1 MSTHDRLV
9 DIFKQTVTGLRP
21 PAEMQ
26 HVRALQ
32 SAVDASG
39 HIKPQALTTVLPWQP
54 RDYHIAG
61 TVTTGA
67 NVTEQ
72 LRVRQASRIVYLD
85 AIAKTA
91 PTGGPLIIVVEG
103 GARNENVSIAEGSTT
118 GTSSTSI
125 DVAAGALLTLN
136 VTAANAA
143 ADVTVTVWLVPDT
156 EG

>member
-1 MSTHDRLV
+1 MARDDLV
-9 DIFKQTVTGLRP
+9 NILMPEVRKMEPPGKLR
-21 PAEMQ
+21 
-26 HVRALQ
+26 HVRATLR
-32 SAVDASG
+32 AVDESG
-39 HIKPQALTTVLPWQP
+39 DVAAEALRQALPWQA

-91 PTGGPLIIVVEG
+91 PTGGPLIVVVEG
-103 GARNENVSIAEGSTT
+103 GATNENVSIAEGSTT

-136 VTAANAA
+136 VTAANSA